1 MMKRQT
7 LTLLICLLMT
17 ASLFAV
23 AGFAGSQDPPE
34 VSKAV
39 DTNGA
44 PLPGQMIVPVPERP
58 DSGFSTTLTPPTVTA
73 ADPNVITLIG
83 QLDEDLVLGYL
94 EGLVAFGPR
103 VTGSQAVDK
112 AGDYIYEQ
120 FENMGLDVR
129 FHNWYN
135 WGYSGKNVEATLH
148 GTGGSDEIY
157 VVCAHYDCVSGSPGA
172 DDNGSGTVAVMALAN
187 LMSKCSFDKTIRFVT
202 FDGEEQ
208 GLLGSHEYVK
218 EASNNGD
225 KIIAALNA
233 DMIGYALNQTHE
245 NNIKVYDDGSSSWIT
260 SYTSDI
266 SNEYKAQIGTLN
278 IVPSGYSW
286 GSDHYSF
293 WEYSYHSV
301 FYHEY
306 KFNDYYHS
314 SQDNIAHT
322 NIPYLAKCSKLIL
335 ATLAEMAGPCVFN
348 PLYADSYTLNS
359 RVPDTIN
366 FYLDADLENANRN
379 YILLAGASGS
389 EPGFG
394 LPGGL
399 ATLPV
404 NWDAVTDLVVGNIN
418 TPYFTDFLGVLDGSG
433 QATAQLNTFGP
444 IPGSVGGVELSFA
457 FCCNNPFDYA
467 SNSLMVL
474 VVD

>member
-1 MMKRQT
+1 MKRQT

-17 ASLFAV
+17 VVLAP
-23 AGFAGSQDPPE
+23 GFAGPQDPPE

-39 DTNGA
+39 DRNGA
-44 PLPGQMIVPVPERP
+44 PLPGQMIIPSPERP
-58 DSGFSTTLTPPTVTA
+58 EAVSSTMMTPPSVTA
-73 ADPNVITLIG
+73 VDPNVVTLIG

-94 EGLVAFGPR
+94 EDLVAFGPR

-148 GTGGSDEIY
+148 GTGSSDEIY
-157 VVCAHYDCVSGSPGA
+157 IVCGHYDSVPGSPGA

-187 LMSKCSFDKTIRFVT
+187 LMSKCAFEKTVRFVT

-208 GLLGSHEYVK
+208 GLLGSEVYAQDAK
-218 EASNNGD
+218 NNGD
-225 KIIAALNA
+225 NIVAVLNA
-233 DMIGYALNQTHE
+233 DMIGYALTQQHE
-245 NNIKVYDDGSSSWIT
+245 NNIKVYDDGASSWIT
-260 SYTSDI
+260 NFTSDV
-266 SNEYKAQIGTLN
+266 SNEYKAYIGALN

-293 WEYSYHSV
+293 WAQGYNAV

-314 SQDNIAHT
+314 SQDIIAHM
-322 NIPYLAKCSKLIL
+322 NIPYFAKCSKLIL

-348 PLYADSYTLNS
+348 PLYADSYTLNA
-359 RVPDTIN
+359 RVADTIN
-366 FYLDADLENANRN
+366 FYLDAEPANANRN
-379 YILLAGASGS
+379 YILLGGASGTT
-389 EPGFG
+389 PGFG
-394 LPGGL
+394 LPGGT

-404 NWDAVTDLVVGNIN
+404 NWDSVTDLIFGNIN
-418 TPYFTDFLGVLDGSG
+418 TPFFTDFLGVLDANGE
-433 QATAQLNTFGP
+433 ATAQLNTFGP
-444 IPGSVGGVELSFA
+444 IPGSVGGVVLDFA
-457 FCCNNPFDYA
+457 FCCNDPFDYV
-467 SNSLMVL
+467 SNSLSVV